1 MKKLGR
7 AEVLSLLCNEHAG
20 QSKVQVR
27 RHRFA
32 GNLPGPHNAACVE
45 SIRSPIQAWLKKWPY
60 G

>member
-45 SIRSPIQAWLKKWPY
+45 SIRSPIQAWLKE
-60 G
+60 